1 MKKKMSFLRR
11 TAVKTASVLS
21 DLFIENHLLQVSKY
35 QIVSK
40 KIPTAFNGL
49 KIVQLSDLHSKS
61 FGRDNARLLRKI
73 DAEKPDFIV
82 MTGDM
87 VTRTD
92 ETHRAF
98 FQTAETLGKK
108 YPCYYVIGNHEQNM
122 EAEELKFFCAKLMK
136 LGIHVMNNEKVIIQR
151 KNQNINLYGMW
162 FPLKYYKEAKHH
174 SEYTPFCLEDMTG
187 IMGSCD
193 PERYAILLTHSPLC
207 FETYA
212 KWGADLTFCGH
223 VHGGMIRLPFLGG
236 LLSPDREFFPQYSAG
251 LYERREKKLLVSRGL
266 GSGVFGVRIFNCPD
280 IVAVTLF
287 HDASV

>member
-1 MKKKMSFLRR
+1 MRKKTFLRR
-11 TAVKTASVLS
+11 FFVRTAKIGSS
-21 DLFIENHLLQVSKY
+21 LFIENHLLQVSEY
-35 QIVSK
+35 RIVSK

-92 ETHRAF
+92 ETHRVF
-98 FQTAETLGKK
+98 FRTAETLGEK

-122 EAEELKFFCAKLMK
+122 EAEELEFFCARLMK

-162 FPLKYYKEAKHH
+162 FPLKYYKEAKHN
-174 SEYTPFCLEDMTG
+174 SKYTPFCLKDMTG
-187 IMGSCD
+187 IMGPCD
-193 PERYAILLTHSPLC
+193 PERYAILLTHNPLC

-251 LYERREKKLLVSRGL
+251 LYERSEKKLLVSRGL
-266 GSGVFGVRIFNCPD
+266 GSGVFGARIFNCPD
-280 IVAVTLF
+280 IVAVTLC
-287 HDASV
+287 HETSV